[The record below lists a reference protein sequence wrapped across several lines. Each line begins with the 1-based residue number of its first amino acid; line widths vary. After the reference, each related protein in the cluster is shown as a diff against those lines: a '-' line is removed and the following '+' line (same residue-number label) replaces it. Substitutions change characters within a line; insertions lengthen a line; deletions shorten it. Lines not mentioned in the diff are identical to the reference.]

1 MLDSG
6 LAGKTCLITG
16 GSTGIGLGIS
26 RALAREGVHLAV
38 ASRNPDAE
46 AMAELSQLSG
56 GHAIAIKA
64 DVSTEDGA
72 VGMVNEAIKRLGHLD
87 LFVNNRRRRGIS
99 PSPKSPARL
108 STTPSTPT

>member
-38 ASRNPDAE
+38 ASRNPDPE
-46 AMAELSQLSG
+46 AMEELATALRGTGDGHQGRRKFGRG
-56 GHAIAIKA
+56 GRG
-64 DVSTEDGA
+64 DG
-72 VGMVNEAIKRLGHLD
+72 E
-87 LFVNNRRRRGIS
+87 
-99 PSPKSPARL
+99 
-108 STTPSTPT
+108 

>member
-26 RALAREGVHLAV
+26 RALAREGVRLAV

-46 AMAELSQLSG
+46 
-56 GHAIAIKA
+56 
-64 DVSTEDGA
+64 
-72 VGMVNEAIKRLGHLD
+72 
-87 LFVNNRRRRGIS
+87 
-99 PSPKSPARL
+99 
-108 STTPSTPT
+108 